1 MSKNNNKKR
10 PPNNNQPKVLI
21 PPTDETTEV
30 LIKETEIEK
39 NEDKTVIEKEPE
51 ITVPQSEEIQEEVQ
65 TVETT
70 TDDKAEENIVKE
82 EPAKIIDEV
91 ETLPNSTTIVK
102 EKNIVEKEV
111 QKKSSVAS
119 YTVYAS
125 KNGSPLQNAKIVAR
139 LKSLNIS
146 YEVIDNDIK
155 LKSCNTLDDAIAYRK
170 FIAGKGLK
178 PIIV

>member
-10 PPNNNQPKVLI
+10 PQNNNQPKVLI
-21 PPTDETTEV
+21 PPTDEIVEV
-30 LIKETEIEK
+30 LTKETEIEK

-51 ITVPQSEEIQEEVQ
+51 TTAPLAEEIQEEVQ
-65 TVETT
+65 PVETA
-70 TDDKAEENIVKE
+70 TDDKVEENIVKE
-82 EPAKIIDEV
+82 EPAKIIDDV
-91 ETLPNSTTIVK
+91 ETSPNPTTIVK

-125 KNGSPLQNAKIVAR
+125 KNGSPLQNAKIIAR
-139 LKSLNIS
+139 LKTLNIS
-146 YEVIDNDIK
+146 YDIIDNDIK

>member
-10 PPNNNQPKVLI
+10 PQNNNQPKVLI
-21 PPTDETTEV
+21 PPTDETVEV
-30 LIKETEIEK
+30 LTKEPEIEK
-39 NEDKTVIEKEPE
+39 NGDKTVIEKEPE
-51 ITVPQSEEIQEEVQ
+51 TTAPLTEEIQEEVHP
-65 TVETT
+65 VETA
-70 TDDKAEENIVKE
+70 TDDNVEEIIVKE

-91 ETLPNSTTIVK
+91 ETSPNPTTMVK

-125 KNGSPLQNAKIVAR
+125 KNGSPLQNAKIIAR

-146 YEVIDNDIK
+146 YDVIDNDIK